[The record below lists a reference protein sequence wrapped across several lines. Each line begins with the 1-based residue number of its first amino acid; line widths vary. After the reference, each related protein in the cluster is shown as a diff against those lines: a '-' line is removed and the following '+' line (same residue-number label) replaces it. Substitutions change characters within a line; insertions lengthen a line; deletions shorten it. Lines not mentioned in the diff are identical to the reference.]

1 MRKKIYTIIA
11 TFATVI
17 VIQSCNITK
26 QYATPADVISDNY
39 YRTDQLPA
47 DSVSMAEISWRQL
60 FTDPVLQR
68 HIDTALVNNIDIR
81 VALENIRISEA
92 YVRQARAAF
101 LPTFN
106 VAPGISYQNN
116 SLNSQVGALLGE
128 RQWVSQYDLS
138 ATASWE
144 ADIWGK
150 LKSGKKLMVAQYLQS
165 VAAHQA
171 VKSELVAAIA
181 STYYRLLALDEQ
193 KRIIN
198 ETISYREKS
207 LSTTRALKASG
218 ALTEVAVQQNEAQL
232 LNARAQLIDVESSIK
247 ILENEVCL
255 LKGEPSHSI
264 ERSSFA
270 AQTVHDE
277 LNLGYP
283 VSLLRNRPD
292 VAAAEYNLVSAY
304 EQTNIARAA
313 LYPSLRINA
322 SAGLQSID
330 IDKLFDPTS
339 LFASIAGS
347 LTQPILNQRRLKTE
361 VEVSKAAQETA
372 RLRFKETL
380 LVAGKEVSDALQAFD
395 AQTRIMD
402 LKRQEYVAYNKAIE
416 YSTELVNYG
425 LANYLEVLRA
435 EENALNAQLSQVNAG
450 LGRLNAMVE
459 LYRALGGGWR

>member
-1 MRKKIYTIIA
+1 MRKQIYTIIA
-11 TFATVI
+11 VFATV
-17 VIQSCNITK
+17 VVMQSCNITRH
-26 QYATPADVISDNY
+26 YSTPPELISGGY

-47 DSVSMAEISWRQL
+47 DSVSMAEISWREL
-60 FTDPVLQR
+60 FTDPMLQR

-81 VALENIRISEA
+81 VALENIRITEA

-101 LPTFN
+101 FPTFN

-116 SLNSQVGALLGE
+116 SLNSQVGNLLGE

-138 ATASWE
+138 ASASWE

-198 ETISYREKS
+198 ETISYRERS

-255 LKGEPSHSI
+255 LKGEPSQSV

-270 AQTVHDE
+270 AQAVYDE
-277 LNLGYP
+277 INLGYP

-292 VAAAEYNLVSAY
+292 VAAAEYNLVSAF

-339 LFASIAGS
+339 LFASVVGS
-347 LTQPILNQRRLKTE
+347 LTQPILNQRRLRTE
-361 VEVSKAAQETA
+361 VEVSKAARETA
-372 RLRFKETL
+372 QLRFKETL

-402 LKRQEYVAYNKAIE
+402 LKRQEYVAYNKATE

-435 EENALNAQLSQVNAG
+435 EENALNAQLSHVNAG
-450 LGRLNAMVE
+450 LGRMNAMVE